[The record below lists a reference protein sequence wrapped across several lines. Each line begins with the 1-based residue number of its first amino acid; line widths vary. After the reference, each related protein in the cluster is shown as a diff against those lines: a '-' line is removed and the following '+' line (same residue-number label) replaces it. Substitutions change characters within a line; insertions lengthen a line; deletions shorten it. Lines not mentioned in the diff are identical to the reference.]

1 MLIKVDGLY
10 SSCLFLHLE
19 TFYVPVTCFLLF
31 TICDYAGKILSGY
44 VEKVKRG
51 GYGVLLIMHD
61 GYFHFISC

>member
-51 GYGVLLIMHD
+51 GYDNYVA
-61 GYFHFISC
+61 FC